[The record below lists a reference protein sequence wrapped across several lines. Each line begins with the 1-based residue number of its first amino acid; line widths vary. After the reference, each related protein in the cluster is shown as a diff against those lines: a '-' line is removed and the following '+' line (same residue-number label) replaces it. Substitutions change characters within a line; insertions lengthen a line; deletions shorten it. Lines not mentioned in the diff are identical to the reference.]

1 MKIEVENQNIP
12 YNSILM
18 GKRNLSGASCIV
30 RYESFKTYLF
40 SDLGIYLLA

>member
-1 MKIEVENQNIP
+1 MKIEVENQNIS
-12 YNSILM
+12 YNNIFM

-40 SDLGIYLLA
+40 SDLCIYMLA